1 MAASPRIA
9 PQVKPAFKKRTLKL
23 CEPKPKPK
31 PKLAAPNPGVRDV
44 LVKIFAG
51 YEEFLGGTEA

>member
-9 PQVKPAFKKRTLKL
+9 PQVKPTFKIRTPKL

-31 PKLAAPNPGVRDV
+31 LVAPNPGVRDV